1 MTGVSSDRWLLPEG
15 IEEALPDDAYWLE
28 SARRRLI
35 NLYQGWGYQFVMPP
49 FIEYLE
55 SLLTCNDHD
64 LDVHTFKLT
73 DQLNGRMMGVRADM
87 TPQVARIDAHR
98 LKRDTPNRF
107 CYLGTVLTTR
117 PAGLGGT
124 RSPLQVGAEL
134 YGHHGFGSDLEIIR
148 LMLETLNTCGIES
161 IHVDLGH
168 VGIFRGVVEQ
178 SGLDEGQIDVL
189 FDMIQRKA
197 IPEIKAF
204 VDRLDLPAE
213 VTTGLVELS
222 MLNGDSAML
231 DRARETLA
239 FAGETV
245 LSYID
250 TLTRLE
256 ARLKQEYPIVKIH
269 FDLAELRGFH
279 YETGVVF
286 AVFVPGEGQEIARG
300 GRYDG
305 IGKDFGRARPAVGF
319 SADLKTLRR
328 LSKLHFDSPGRKVFV
343 PNELDD
349 ALQKAVL
356 ELRCQ
361 GDCVI
366 YSLGKDDTDASVYD
380 CSHRLIKSH
389 GQWTIEEVK

>member
-1 MTGVSSDRWLLPEG
+1 MVSSNDRWILPEG
-15 IEEALPDDAYWLE
+15 IEEALPDDAFWLE
-28 SARRRLI
+28 SVRRRLI
-35 NLYQGWGYQFVMPP
+35 DLYQSWGYQLVMPP

-55 SLLTCNDHD
+55 SLLTCNDD
-64 LDVHTFKLT
+64 NLDVHTFKLT

-98 LKRDTPNRF
+98 LKREAPNRF

-117 PAGLGGT
+117 PAGFGGT

-134 YGHHGFGSDLEIIR
+134 YGHHGFASDLEIIS
-148 LMLETLNTCGIES
+148 LMLETLDVCGVES

-168 VGIFRGVVEQ
+168 VGIFRAVAEK
-178 SGLDEGQIDVL
+178 SGLADTEIDIL

-204 VDRLDLPAE
+204 VVNLDQSAE
-213 VTTGLVELS
+213 VTQGLVDLS
-222 MLNGDSAML
+222 MLNGGAETL
-231 DRARETLA
+231 ERARETLA
-239 FAGETV
+239 FAGEEV
-245 LSYID
+245 LAYID
-250 TLTRLE
+250 SLVQLE
-256 ARLKQEYPIVKIH
+256 ISLRRDYPAVKIN

-319 SADLKTLRR
+319 STDLKTLRR
-328 LSKLHFDSPGRKVFV
+328 ISCLEFEQAGRTIFA
-343 PNELDD
+343 PNESDK
-349 ALQKAVL
+349 ALKEVVL
-356 ELRCQ
+356 ELRRQ
-361 GDCVI
+361 GDSVI
-366 YSLGKDDTDASVYD
+366 YSLEKNDTDASVQD
-380 CSHRLIKSH
+380 CSHRLININ
-389 GQWTIEEVK
+389 GQWTVEEMK

>member
-1 MTGVSSDRWLLPEG
+1 MLSSKDRWILPEG
-15 IEEALPDDAYWLE
+15 IEEALPDDAFWLE
-28 SARRRLI
+28 SVRRRLI
-35 NLYQGWGYQFVMPP
+35 DLYQSWGYQLVMPP

-55 SLLTCNDHD
+55 SLLTGNDNN

-98 LKRDTPNRF
+98 LKREAPNRF

-117 PAGLGGT
+117 SAGFGGT

-134 YGHHGFGSDLEIIR
+134 YGHHGFASDLEIIS
-148 LMLETLNTCGIES
+148 LLLETLDACGIES

-168 VGIFRGVVEQ
+168 VGVFRAVAEK
-178 SGLDEGQIDVL
+178 SGLDKNETEIL
-189 FDMIQRKA
+189 FDMMQRKA

-204 VDRLDLPAE
+204 VAKIDQSPE
-213 VTTGLVELS
+213 VTQGLVGLA
-222 MLNGDSAML
+222 MLNGGVETL

-245 LSYID
+245 LAYID
-250 TLTRLE
+250 TLAQLEVRL
-256 ARLKQEYPIVKIH
+256 RQDYPRIKIN

-286 AVFVPGEGQEIARG
+286 AAFVPGEGQEIARG

-328 LSKLHFDSPGRKVFV
+328 ISTLELEQTGRIVFA
-343 PNELDD
+343 PNESDN
-349 ALQKAVL
+349 ALKEAVL
-356 ELRCQ
+356 ELRRQ
-361 GDCVI
+361 GDSVI
-366 YSLGKDDTDASVYD
+366 NSLEKNDTDASVQD
-380 CSHRLIKSH
+380 CSHRLININ
-389 GQWTIEEVK
+389 GQWAVEEIK

>member
-1 MTGVSSDRWLLPEG
+1 MLSSKDRWILPEG
-15 IEEALPDDAYWLE
+15 IEEALPDDAFWLE
-28 SARRRLI
+28 SVRRRLI
-35 NLYQGWGYQFVMPP
+35 DLYQSWGYQLVMPP

-55 SLLTCNDHD
+55 SLLTGNDNN

-98 LKRDTPNRF
+98 LKREAPNRF

-117 PAGLGGT
+117 SAGFGGT

-134 YGHHGFGSDLEIIR
+134 YGHHGFASDLEIIS
-148 LMLETLNTCGIES
+148 LLLETLDACGIES

-168 VGIFRGVVEQ
+168 VGVFRAVAEK
-178 SGLDEGQIDVL
+178 SGLDKNETEIL
-189 FDMIQRKA
+189 FDMMQRKA

-204 VDRLDLPAE
+204 VAKIDQSPE
-213 VTTGLVELS
+213 VTQGLVGLA
-222 MLNGDSAML
+222 MLNGGVETL

-245 LSYID
+245 LAYID
-250 TLTRLE
+250 TLAQLEVRL
-256 ARLKQEYPIVKIH
+256 RQDYPRIKIN

-286 AVFVPGEGQEIARG
+286 AAFVPGEGQEIARG

-328 LSKLHFDSPGRKVFV
+328 ISTLELEQTGRTVFA
-343 PNELDD
+343 PNESDN
-349 ALQKAVL
+349 ALKEAVL
-356 ELRCQ
+356 ELRRQ
-361 GDCVI
+361 GDSVI
-366 YSLGKDDTDASVYD
+366 NSLEKNDTDASVQD
-380 CSHRLIKSH
+380 CSHRLININ
-389 GQWTIEEVK
+389 GQWAVEEIK

>member
-1 MTGVSSDRWLLPEG
+1 MVSSNDRWILPEG
-15 IEEALPDDAYWLE
+15 IEEALPDDAFWLE
-28 SARRRLI
+28 SVRRRLI
-35 NLYQGWGYQFVMPP
+35 DLYQSWGYQLVMPP

-55 SLLTCNDHD
+55 SLLTGNDNN

-98 LKRDTPNRF
+98 LKRGAPNRF

-117 PAGLGGT
+117 PAGFGGT

-134 YGHHGFGSDLEIIR
+134 YGHHGFASDLEIIS
-148 LMLETLNTCGIES
+148 LMLETLDACGIES

-168 VGIFRGVVEQ
+168 VGIFRAVAEK
-178 SGLDEGQIDVL
+178 SGLDKNEIEIL
-189 FDMIQRKA
+189 FDMMQRKS

-204 VDRLDLPAE
+204 VAKIDQSPE
-213 VTTGLVELS
+213 VTQGLVDLA
-222 MLNGDSAML
+222 MLNGGVETL

-245 LSYID
+245 LVYID
-250 TLTRLE
+250 ALAQLEVRL
-256 ARLKQEYPIVKIH
+256 RQDYPRVKIN

-319 SADLKTLRR
+319 STDLKTLRR
-328 LSKLHFDSPGRKVFV
+328 ISCLELERAGRTVLA
-343 PNELDD
+343 PNESGSTLK
-349 ALQKAVL
+349 KAVL
-356 ELRCQ
+356 ELRRQ
-361 GDCVI
+361 GDSVI
-366 YSLGKDDTDASVYD
+366 YSLEKNDTDAGVQD
-380 CSHRLIKSH
+380 CSHRLININD
-389 GQWTIEEVK
+389 QWIVEEVK